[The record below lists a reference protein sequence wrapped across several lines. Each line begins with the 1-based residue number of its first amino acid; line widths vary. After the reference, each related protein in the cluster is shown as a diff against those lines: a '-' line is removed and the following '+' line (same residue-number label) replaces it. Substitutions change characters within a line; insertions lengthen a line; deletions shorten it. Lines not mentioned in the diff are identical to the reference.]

1 MTRPPKM
8 PASAIRSMV
17 ESRNAPQVPLV
28 PLIRAST
35 PSSMSRNTKIVQV
48 KAPGKSSPIGKRP
61 SAPPATPTVPMTVT
75 AFGVMGV
82 RASTLPTGV
91 NRRVMA
97 GRSGFSMA
105 VRSYRRAEL
114 EFSAARVGFTFRQ
127 PGRFFP
133 WGLWTRCSR
142 VKAGRAQR
150 WLAGGRPPAPPEAR
164 EAIARRRT
172 SVAGTSSGAGGA
184 AGRAPA
190 ADQVRN
196 VVLVGHSGT
205 GKSSLVEALL
215 AATGTIQRPGS
226 IEEGTTVSDF
236 DEIEV
241 KQQRSV
247 NLTLAPVIHNGIKVN
262 LLDTPGYADF
272 TGDLRAGLRAAD
284 SALFAVSATDGI
296 DGVTRMLWEECAAV
310 GMPRAVVITK
320 IDHQR
325 AEFQATLDACR
336 EAFGDAVAPLYLPVG
351 EPVNG
356 LIGLLSQKLYS
367 YSGGERSEGA
377 PAAADEERMTDL
389 RGELIEGVI
398 TESEDESLMDRY
410 LSGEEIDPK
419 VLIEDLEKAVAQSS
433 FYPVLV
439 VSAPQ
444 KIGMLELL
452 EVMTEAFP
460 SPAEHPLP
468 PVTTPDGKPV
478 TGLSADPKGPLLA
491 EVVKTTSDSYVGRIS
506 LVRVFSGTLRPDAS
520 VHVSGHGRAASGH
533 EDHDD
538 DERIGALTSPLGKQ
552 QRPVTQ
558 CAAGD
563 ICAVAKLSTAETG
576 DTLSDKEKPLLMESW
591 SMPEPL
597 LPVAIVAKSKAD
609 EDKLSQALS
618 RLVAEDPTL
627 RLENNAETRQL
638 VLWCMGEA
646 HADLLLDRLANRY
659 GVAVETT
666 DLRVPLRETV
676 AGKAQGLGRNVKQSG
691 GHGEYGICHIEI
703 EPLADASAFEFV
715 DKIVGGVVPRQFI
728 PSVEKG
734 VRWQMEQGVVAGYPM
749 IGIRVTLYDG
759 KAHSVDSSDM
769 AFQKAGRAALRDAV
783 DKAQPKLLEPVD
795 EVSVLVPDDYVGAIM
810 SDVPSRRGRV
820 LGTEQ
825 IGVGRTLVKAEIPE
839 LEITRYAIELRSL
852 SHGTGSFTRSYLR
865 HEPLPAH
872 LASKVAAESKPG

>member
-1 MTRPPKM
+1 
-8 PASAIRSMV
+8 
-17 ESRNAPQVPLV
+17 
-28 PLIRAST
+28 
-35 PSSMSRNTKIVQV
+35 
-48 KAPGKSSPIGKRP
+48 
-61 SAPPATPTVPMTVT
+61 
-75 AFGVMGV
+75 
-82 RASTLPTGV
+82 
-91 NRRVMA
+91 
-97 GRSGFSMA
+97 
-105 VRSYRRAEL
+105 
-114 EFSAARVGFTFRQ
+114 
-127 PGRFFP
+127 
-133 WGLWTRCSR
+133 
-142 VKAGRAQR
+142 
-150 WLAGGRPPAPPEAR
+150 
-164 EAIARRRT
+164 
-172 SVAGTSSGAGGA
+172 
-184 AGRAPA
+184 
-190 ADQVRN
+190 

-215 AATGTIQRPGS
+215 AATSTIQRSGS

-236 DEIEV
+236 DEVEIR
-241 KQQRSV
+241 QQRSV
-247 NLTLAPVIHNGIKVN
+247 NLTLAPVVHNGIKVN

-296 DGVTRMLWEECAAV
+296 DGLTRMLWEECAAV

-325 AEFQATLDACR
+325 ADFQATLDACR

-351 EPVNG
+351 EPVTG

-367 YSGGERSEGA
+367 YASGVRTEGA
-377 PAAADEERMTDL
+377 PAAEDEDRMAEL
-389 RGELIEGVI
+389 RSELIEGII

-410 LSGEEIDPK
+410 LSGEDIDPK
-419 VLIEDLEKAVAQSS
+419 VLIEDLEKAVARGS
-433 FYPVLV
+433 FYPVLAT
-439 VSAPQ
+439 SAPQ

-452 EVMTEAFP
+452 EIMTQAFP

-468 PVTTPDGKPV
+468 EVTTPDGKPV
-478 TGLSADPKGPLLA
+478 TGLTSDPKGPLLA
-491 EVVKTTSDSYVGRIS
+491 EVIKTTSDPYVGRIS

-520 VHVSGHGRAASGH
+520 VHVSGHGRAARGH
-533 EDHDD
+533 EDHDN
-538 DERIGALTSPLGKQ
+538 DERVGALTSPLGKQ
-552 QRPVTQ
+552 QRGVTQ

-563 ICAVAKLSTAETG
+563 ICAVAKLGTAETG
-576 DTLSDKEKPLLMESW
+576 DTLSDKDRPLLMESW

-646 HADLLLDRLANRY
+646 HADVLLDRLAHRH

-666 DLRVPLRETV
+666 DLRVPLRETI
-676 AGKAQGLGRNVKQSG
+676 AGKAQGLGRNVKQTG
-691 GHGEYGICHIEI
+691 GHGEYGICHIEV
-703 EPLADASAFEFV
+703 EPLADSAGFEFV

-734 VRWQMEQGVVAGYPM
+734 VRWQMDQGVTAGYPM
-749 IGIRVTLYDG
+749 TGIRVTLYDG

-783 DKAQPKLLEPVD
+783 DKAQPMLLEPVD
-795 EVSVLVPDDYVGAIM
+795 EVTVLVPDEYVGAVM
-810 SDVPSRRGRV
+810 SDLSSRRGRV
-820 LGTEQ
+820 LGTEPV
-825 IGVGRTLVKAEIPE
+825 GVGRTLVKAEIPE
-839 LEITRYAIELRSL
+839 LEITRYAIDMRSI

-865 HEPLPAH
+865 HEALPSH
-872 LASKVAAESKPG
+872 LAAKVAADSKPD